1 MLNFLRKLVAP
12 EITEAIGTPRIKY
25 VKQRAKL
32 SQADKA
38 RRLRLKRKIRAR
50 KIEARQLAKR
60 TGQLFPPKQGNRR
73 GEWSSA
79 RDGRW
84 AALNGLP
91 AEQS

>member
-12 EITEAIGTPRIKY
+12 EITETIGTPRIKY

-60 TGQLFPPKQGNRR
+60 C
-73 GEWSSA
+73 
-79 RDGRW
+79 
-84 AALNGLP
+84 GL
-91 AEQS
+91 